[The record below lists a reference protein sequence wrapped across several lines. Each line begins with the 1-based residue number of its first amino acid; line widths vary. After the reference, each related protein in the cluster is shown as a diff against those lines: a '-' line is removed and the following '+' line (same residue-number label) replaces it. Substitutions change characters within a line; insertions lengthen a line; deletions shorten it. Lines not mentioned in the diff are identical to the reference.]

1 MIPTQTRRRRVQ
13 GTGTR
18 TPITFQP
25 PGHSKFKFQNAAR
38 WGFLGGFSCWVQ
50 HPYECSPTSIK
61 IAVLPRGSLF
71 DTHARQGRQLL
82 IYKFL
87 NKIRCVGR
95 SVGGDPRTSWSFSP
109 APPAEI
115 AACSRPSASAPTAA
129 NIFAPCAIK
138 RWAV

>member
-1 MIPTQTRRRRVQ
+1 MIRTRQSSPFQTSARSDLRPQ
-13 GTGTR
+13 GHQVGILYKM
-18 TPITFQP
+18 PC
-25 PGHSKFKFQNAAR
+25 
-38 WGFLGGFSCWVQ
+38 FLGGFSCWVQ